1 MRRTELSSNLGFRL
15 MAFEYR
21 LRDFHRPPDCA
32 LLQAGV
38 GPGMSVLDFGCGPGG
53 FSLAAAR
60 LVGPRGRV
68 VAVDIHPLALR
79 GLERAARRRGLGHL
93 QVIHGD
99 AMPQVPSGSVDVAL
113 LFDVLHEVEEPA
125 MTLAEIRRV
134 LKQDGTLCVADHC
147 TKGAVLLEAVAAG
160 GLFRLINDN
169 ETPLRFAPTKLSVM
183 KT

>member
-1 MRRTELSSNLGFRL
+1 

-38 GPGMSVLDFGCGPGG
+38 GSGMSVLDFGCGPGG

-68 VAVDIHPLALR
+68 VAVDIHPLAIR
-79 GLERAARRRGLGHL
+79 RVERAARRRGLGHL

-99 AMPQVPSGSVDVAL
+99 AMPYVPSGSVDVAL
-113 LFDVLHEVEEPA
+113 LFDVLHEIEDPA
-125 MTLAEIRRV
+125 TTLAEIRRV
-134 LKQDGTLCVADHC
+134 LKQDGVLSVTDHC
-147 TKGAVLLEAVAAG
+147 MKGAVLVQSVTG
-160 GLFRLINDN
+160 DGWFRLIS
-169 ETPLRFAPTKLSVM
+169 EGEAPLRFAPTKLSVM
-183 KT
+183 KA